1 MKIRENITYTAK
13 FADWKFLLIFCIWC
27 IPLGLIAQQNKI
39 SGLVTDGKGNPLAGV
54 TVSIKQQPNQ
64 QTHTNENGQYTIQAV
79 SGNTLIFA
87 FVGFIQEQQN
97 VKADENVI
105 NIRMTED
112 AKDLDEV
119 VVVGFGRQKKE
130 SVVSAISTVTAK
142 DLAVTGRGLSNSL
155 AGKLPGIIAIQ
166 PSGEP
171 GYDDSNFWIRG
182 VSSFAGG
189 TNPLIIIDGVPRS
202 KSDMSNIPVEDI
214 ESFSV
219 LKDASAT
226 AVYGAEGANGVIL
239 VTTKRGL
246 AQKTVISADLQ
257 HAVRTPLRLPQS
269 LDSYRTLSLYNE
281 ATWNEKGNPLIGWLP
296 TYDDITLEKYLKGT
310 DPDLNPNTN
319 WLDLLKP
326 NTNVSRYTI
335 NFRGGGDRVRFFTS
349 GAYYTEDGLY
359 KSTTIENYNA
369 NLKYERFNLRSNI
382 DMDLTQTTKLSVDLS
397 GFFVKQNAPISSA
410 DQLWSLISLS
420 PRYLFP
426 MIYSDGSFS
435 EHPVYSAGSVGTAER
450 ANPYNLLNNMGYSK
464 NQEVTI
470 QSKINL
476 SQDLSIFTQ
485 GLSWRG
491 AVGFDNLSQGRTN
504 RTKEARSYYANSRN
518 ADGDLI
524 FNQIRGGAALSNPA
538 AAGSSGERNIYLETA
553 IDYKRSFNV
562 HEVTGLILYN
572 QKEKQFQNRGNGL
585 EMLPYRK
592 QSVVGRVTYGYDGR
606 YLLESSM
613 GMTGSE
619 NFAPGYRWGLFPSI
633 GAAWWVSHEKFWEPL
648 EATIN
653 KLKFRVSYG
662 KTGNDVLANDLS
674 RYPYREKLTENA
686 AGYNYGWTGGSNAP
700 NNGQGS
706 GGPGAGIIESDY
718 ATPRLKWE
726 EENKF
731 NTGIDIGLFNN
742 RIDATVDF
750 FFNERY
756 DILMRRNTLPTAAGL
771 RVAPMQNFGRTKNHG
786 LDLNITGT
794 QKINQLTLGARI
806 NYTYTKNK
814 IIEFDEI
821 PQSFSYQAYT
831 GQSIGQPFIYI
842 SNGLYTPDDFITTR
856 NEFGAESY
864 QLKPNLPNPGYAVAP
879 GDIRYKDLN
888 GDGVIDNYDQTY
900 DHDFYSSI
908 TPGVIYGFG
917 LSADWKGF
925 SAGIFFQGGGRFST
939 YLLNKVENFYPFSR
953 SITDAALREE
963 AMNRWTHA
971 DPYNQDV
978 LFPRPSTA
986 NNGNNMRNSTW
997 WYRDASYL
1005 RLKNI
1010 EFGYNISSNWV
1021 KALHLSTI
1029 RLYLQ
1034 GENLYTWDKVKFWD
1048 PEVTGR
1054 SGSRYPISSTYTFGL
1069 NVTF

>member
-1 MKIRENITYTAK
+1 MKKRENITFKAGFT
-13 FADWKFLLIFCIWC
+13 DWKFLLIFCLC
-27 IPLGLIAQQNKI
+27 CLPFGLLAQQNKI

-54 TVSIKQQPNQ
+54 TVSIKQKTNI
-64 QTHTNENGQYTIQAV
+64 QTHTNENGQYSIQAAP
-79 SGNTLIFA
+79 GNTLIFA
-87 FVGFIQEQQN
+87 FVGYSPEHQTL
-97 VKADENVI
+97 KADETIV
-105 NIRMTED
+105 NIRLVED

-119 VVVGFGRQKKE
+119 VVVGYGKQKKE
-130 SVVSAISTVTAK
+130 SLVSAISTVSAK
-142 DLAVTGRGLSNSL
+142 ELAVTGRGLSNSL

-239 VTTKRGL
+239 VTTKRGV
-246 AQKTVISADLQ
+246 AQKTVISTDFQ
-257 HAVRTPLRLPQS
+257 HAIRKPLRLPQS

-296 TYDDITLEKYLKGT
+296 TYDDATLEKYLKGT

-326 NTNVSRYTI
+326 NTHVSRYTI

-359 KSTTIENYNA
+359 KSTTVENYNA
-369 NLKYERFNLRSNI
+369 NLNYERFNLRSNI
-382 DMDLTQTTKLSVDLS
+382 DMDITQTTKLSVDLS
-397 GFFVKQNAPISSA
+397 GFFVKQNAPIATA

-426 MIYSDGSFS
+426 MIYSNGSFS
-435 EHPVYSAGSVGTAER
+435 EHPVYSAGSVGTGER

-464 NQEVTI
+464 NQEVTL
-470 QSKINL
+470 QSKVNL
-476 SQDLSIFTQ
+476 TQDLSILTP

-504 RTKEARSYYANSRN
+504 RTKEARSYFSNSRN
-518 ADGDLI
+518 PEGNLI
-524 FNQIRGGAALSNPA
+524 LNQIRGGAALSNPA
-538 AAGSSGERNIYLETA
+538 AAGSTGERNIYLETA
-553 IDYKRSFNV
+553 IDYKRTFNK
-562 HEVTGLILYN
+562 HEVSGLVLYN
-572 QKEKQFQNRGNGL
+572 QKEKQYQNRNNGL

-592 QSVVGRVTYGYDGR
+592 QSVVGRATYAYEGR
-606 YLLESSM
+606 YLLESSI

-619 NFAPGYRWGLFPSI
+619 NFAPGYRWGIFPSV
-633 GAAWWVSHEKFWEPL
+633 GVAWWVSQEKFWEPL
-648 EATIN
+648 ESTVN

-662 KTGNDVLANDLS
+662 KTGNDILANDLS

-706 GGPGAGIIESDY
+706 GSPGGGIIESDY
-718 ATPRLKWE
+718 ATPKLKWE

-756 DILMRRNTLPTAAGL
+756 DILMRRNTLPSAAGL

-786 LDLNITGT
+786 LDLSVTGT
-794 QKINQLTLGARI
+794 QKINQVTLGARL

-814 IIEFDEI
+814 IIEYDEI
-821 PQSFSYQAYT
+821 PQSFAYQAYT

-842 SNGLYTPDDFITTR
+842 ANGLYTPDDFNISR
-856 NEFGAESY
+856 NENGAESY
-864 QLKPNLPNPGYAVAP
+864 QLKPHLPAPGYAVAP
-879 GDIRYKDLN
+879 GDIRYQDLN
-888 GDGVIDNYDQTY
+888 GDGIIDNYDQTY
-900 DHDFYSSI
+900 DHNFLSSI

-939 YLLNKVENFYPFSR
+939 YLLNKAENFYPFSR

-963 AMNRWTHA
+963 ALNRWTHA

-1010 EFGYNISSNWV
+1010 ELGYNMSSNWV
-1021 KALHLSTI
+1021 KSLHLSTI
-1029 RLYLQ
+1029 RLYIQ
-1034 GENLYTWDKVKFWD
+1034 GENLHTWDKVKFWD